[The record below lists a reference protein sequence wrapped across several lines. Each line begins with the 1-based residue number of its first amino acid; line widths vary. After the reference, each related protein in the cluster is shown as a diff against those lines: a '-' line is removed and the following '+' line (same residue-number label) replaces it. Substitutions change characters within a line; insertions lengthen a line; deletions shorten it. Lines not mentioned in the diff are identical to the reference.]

1 MGPMGAPPADEAAE
15 GEAQQGQEEPVKDAG
30 LGEMFLRAHA
40 RNAGS
45 QDMFELGTQQRWKKQ
60 IKT

>member
-1 MGPMGAPPADEAAE
+1 MEAPPADEAAE
-15 GEAQQGQEEPVKDAG
+15 GEAQRGQEEPVEDAG
-30 LGEMFLRAHA
+30 LGEMFLRARA

-45 QDMFELGTQQRWKKQ
+45 QDIFEPGTQKRWKKQ

>member
-1 MGPMGAPPADEAAE
+1 MEAALADEAAE
-15 GEAQQGQEEPVKDAG
+15 GEAQQGQEEPVEDAG
-30 LGEMFLRAHA
+30 LGEMFLRARA

-45 QDMFELGTQQRWKKQ
+45 QDIFEPGALKRWTEQ